1 MSGRHHHE
9 EHWSGEH
16 DEEHAEGL
24 WARLRCGFLHL
35 IPFTDSHD
43 HSHDASE
50 SVDDALESN
59 EVGIRALKISLLALM
74 VTAALQAVVVAFSGS
89 VALLADT
96 IHNFGDALTA
106 VPLWIAFVL
115 ARRSANR
122 FYTYGYGRAEDLAGV
137 AIVGV
142 IFFSACVAG
151 YQSVMKLIYG
161 SEVSYVGWVV
171 VAAVVGFI
179 GNELVARYRITVG
192 QRIGS
197 AALVADGQH
206 ARVDGFTSLAVLFG
220 ALGVWL
226 GFPILDPVVGLLITV
241 AILFIVKDSAVSIW
255 RRMMDSV
262 EPEVVGGVERAAEEI
277 PQIQSVESVR
287 ARWVGHRIY
296 AEVTVNVPED
306 LSVAEVACIKEK
318 LYSATKKTL
327 PKLERLTVEPVPS

>member
-1 MSGRHHHE
+1 
-9 EHWSGEH
+9 
-16 DEEHAEGL
+16 
-24 WARLRCGFLHL
+24 
-35 IPFTDSHD
+35 
-43 HSHDASE
+43 
-50 SVDDALESN
+50 VDDALESN
-59 EVGIRALKISLLALM
+59 EVGIRALKISLVVLM
-74 VTAALQAVVVAFSGS
+74 VTALLQVIVVAFSGS

-106 VPLWIAFVL
+106 VPLWVAFVL

-122 FYTYGYGRAEDLAGV
+122 SYTYGYGRAEDLAGV

-151 YQSVMKLIYG
+151 YQSVMKLIHG
-161 SEVSYVGWVV
+161 SEVSYVGWVA
-171 VAAVVGFI
+171 VAAMVGFT

-192 QRIGS
+192 KQIGS

-226 GFPILDPVVGLLITV
+226 GYPIIDPIVGLLITV

-262 EPEVVGGVERAAEEI
+262 EPEVVGDVERATEEI
-277 PQIQSVESVR
+277 PQIQSVTSVR

-296 AEVTVNVPED
+296 AEVTVKVPED
-306 LSVAEVACIKEK
+306 LNVAEVARIKEK
-318 LYSATKKTL
+318 LYTAAKKNQ
-327 PKLERLTVEPVPS
+327 PKLERLTVESLPIAPDIQASQ